1 MNFNVA
7 QDFGKVPNYLNRMK
21 MEAAEAARL
30 WEAEQEAERNRKES
44 MILNQEEKDNIL
56 QVYNIMLVFCKLQIF
71 SSGSPRKLDT
81 GESDLPRTVTA
92 HRHPL

>member
-1 MNFNVA
+1 
-7 QDFGKVPNYLNRMK
+7 

-56 QVYNIMLVFCKLQIF
+56 QVYKIMLLFCKLQIF
-71 SSGSPRKLDT
+71 SSGSPRKLDPC
-81 GESDLPRTVTA
+81 ESDLPGTVTA